1 MKNIE
6 IDKVR
11 EIESACKEFYDSYT
25 EANQWVNNYLKF
37 EEKDNLSTY
46 IKKSRAEILKI
57 QNSICSKPVFAIFG
71 ISQVGKSYLVQNI
84 LSLNGDSLKIK
95 VGEREFDFLS
105 QINPVG
111 NQRESTGVVT
121 RFTID
126 QSTGSNEFPV
136 KAKMLVAKDVVII
149 LADAFFSD
157 ITSRESYTSRE
168 EFKKTIENLNSIY
181 GSNDQV
187 QNYFTEDD
195 IWNTFKY
202 FGQNFKAYAQNV
214 KDIELSGFWH
224 AAGNLIS
231 KIPVSEWH
239 RLFELIWCKDPEMTK
254 LFKLLI
260 SALEQIEF
268 NPFIYLNETALL
280 RDEGAILDVE
290 TLNKILSH
298 STEYEIQLENGKRKK
313 IEISKLS
320 AVTAEVTLPVNERIA
335 DDKPFLANTDL
346 LDFPGARSRESF
358 TSEMMSEQIAV
369 KMFLRGKVSFLFNKY
384 SSDFEINNLL
394 FCMKDEKIEVNVIAD
409 LLYDWIT
416 KNVGETPEKREEVVG
431 NLPTSPLF
439 VIFTFFN
446 RQLSFDPVNDDKDV
460 RYKWDNR
467 FRKFFEEQ
475 ITFKY
480 NWHTSWTKT
489 KPNFSNF
496 YLLRDFKYSKDVFN
510 SENGIEIGV
519 KSEMQGHLN
528 KLQSTFQE
536 DIFVKKHF
544 ETPLLSWE
552 NSASP
557 QKDGSQMII
566 DALLPAANNFVK
578 TSYFCKTLQ
587 GYREKILTDL
597 SKYMVND
604 NLNEKR
610 KIAFQKATD
619 IEFELL
625 NLFQNPGFSFIE
637 FLELMSLNEVE
648 IYNLIH
654 KNYVSSQNRQEPEH
668 YQIFKKMFPLISND
682 NTLEENLNI
691 IKNQLHFDTTD
702 EVKQYLV
709 SKNIDLQLVLEN
721 RVLTSA
727 ARLVDSVIDS
737 WRTRL
742 ELENFESYFQMGLDK
757 NAMYLLVENLYLTFD
772 SLGIRDELIQL
783 FEQKTRLINAPSD
796 TEEYLASIITEHIND
811 FVSNFGF
818 NFMKEDRINEIVKIA
833 KAFNQ
838 NLNLLTREDIQDYNA
853 ELKNIYDKT
862 DSLNDVDLPKS
873 ENFQLFTLKIKL
885 AMLSNCGFAMQDEN
899 MNASLTKI
907 LGRLKMLKFELN

>member
-11 EIESACKEFYDSYT
+11 SIESECKEFYNSYT

-37 EEKDNLSTY
+37 EEKDNLSTR
-46 IKKSRAEILKI
+46 IKKNRAEILKI

-84 LSLNGDSLKIK
+84 LSLNGESLKII
-95 VGEREFDFLS
+95 VGDREFDFLS

-126 QSTGSNEFPV
+126 KSAGTNEFPV
-136 KAKMLVAKDVVII
+136 KAKMLDAKDVVII

-157 ITSRESYTSRE
+157 ITSRENYTSRE
-168 EFKKTIENLNSIY
+168 EFKKTIEQLNSVY
-181 GSNDQV
+181 SSSDQV

-195 IWNTFKY
+195 IWNTSKY
-202 FGQNFKAYAQNV
+202 FRQNFKAYAQNV
-214 KDIELSGFWH
+214 NDIELSGFWQS
-224 AAGNLIS
+224 AGNLIS
-231 KIPVSEWH
+231 KIPVSDWY
-239 RLFELIWCKDPEMTK
+239 RLFEPIWCKDIEITK
-254 LFKLLI
+254 LFKLLT
-260 SALEQIEF
+260 STLERIEF
-268 NPFIYLNETALL
+268 NSHIFLNENTLL

-290 TLNKILSH
+290 TLNKILSD
-298 STEYEIQLENGKRKK
+298 SKEYEVLLANGKQKS
-313 IEISKLS
+313 IEIAKLS
-320 AVTAEVTLPVNERIA
+320 AITAEVTLPVNEGIA
-335 DDKPFLANTDL
+335 VEKPFLANTDL
-346 LDFPGARSRESF
+346 LDFPGARSREAF
-358 TSEMMSEQIAV
+358 TSEMMSQQIAV

-409 LLYDWIT
+409 LLFDWIA

-431 NLPTSPLF
+431 SLPTSPLF

-480 NWHTSWTKT
+480 NWHTSWTVT
-489 KPNFSNF
+489 KPNFANF
-496 YLLRDFKYSKDVFN
+496 YLLRDFKYSKDVFTV
-510 SENGIEIGV
+510 ENGVEKSV
-519 KSEMQGHLN
+519 KSEMQGHINTL
-528 KLQSTFQE
+528 KETFSE
-536 DIFVKKHF
+536 DLFVQKHF
-544 ETPLLSWE
+544 ENPLISWDS
-552 NSASP
+552 SASP

-578 TSYFCKTLQ
+578 TTNFCKNLQ
-587 GYREKILTDL
+587 KFRNDIITDL
-597 SKYMVND
+597 SKYIVNND
-604 NLNEKR
+604 VNEKR
-610 KIAFQKATD
+610 KIAFQKATN

-637 FLELMSLNEVE
+637 FLEIMSLDEVG

-654 KNYVSSQNRQEPEH
+654 KNYISSQNRREPEH
-668 YQIFKKMFPLISND
+668 FQIFKKMFPQISND
-682 NTLEENLNI
+682 NTLEENLSI
-691 IKNQLHFDTTD
+691 IKNQLHFDSID
-702 EVKQYLV
+702 QAKEYLA

-727 ARLVDSVIDS
+727 ARLVDLVIDE
-737 WRTRL
+737 WHKKL
-742 ELENFESYFQMGLDK
+742 DLENFGRYFQMGLDK
-757 NAMYLLVENLYLTFD
+757 NAMFVLIENLYLTFD
-772 SLGIRDELIQL
+772 SLGIRDELIEL

-796 TEEYLASIITEHIND
+796 TEEYLASIITEYIND

-833 KAFNQ
+833 KTFKQ
-838 NLNLLTREDIQDYNA
+838 NLNLLTREHISDYDT
-853 ELKNIYDKT
+853 ELKRIYDQT
-862 DSLNDVDLPKS
+862 DSLDSIDIPKS

-885 AMLSNCGFAMQDEN
+885 AMLSNCGFALEDEN
-899 MNASLTKI
+899 MNESLSKI
-907 LGRLKMLKFELN
+907 LHKLNLLKFELN